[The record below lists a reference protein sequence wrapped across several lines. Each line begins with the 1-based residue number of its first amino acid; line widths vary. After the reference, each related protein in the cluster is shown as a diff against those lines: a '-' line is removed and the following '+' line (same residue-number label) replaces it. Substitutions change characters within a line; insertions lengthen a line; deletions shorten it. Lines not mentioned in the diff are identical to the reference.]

1 LVIMLGRQ
9 KHKRFHIMIIC
20 GRKEMKSGTVSVRKH
35 GGKDLGAFTIEE
47 FVKMIKSESSEKLD
61 V

>member
-1 LVIMLGRQ
+1 
-9 KHKRFHIMIIC
+9 MIIC